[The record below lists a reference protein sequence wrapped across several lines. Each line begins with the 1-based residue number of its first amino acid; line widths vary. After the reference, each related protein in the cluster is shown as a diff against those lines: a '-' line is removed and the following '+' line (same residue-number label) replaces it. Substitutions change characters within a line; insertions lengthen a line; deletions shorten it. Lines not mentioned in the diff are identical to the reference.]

1 MRNILKRNSKT
12 VNVGSLDYS
21 EKQTEKEVETY
32 KPIFED
38 IKKDDSNP
46 IKAENGFEKTSLP
59 PLENLALKSEV
70 NSTTDQKMTQEDAVN
85 DGADEQMLRV
95 EDNDKLT
102 VKRDEVKFIKGDHQN
117 GDAKIDIGGT
127 PTPAFTG
134 MTKEELMKYAN
145 DPFWVRLRWIFFITF
160 WLIWLAML
168 GGAIFIIIDAPKC
181 APPAP
186 LPWYK
191 RGLLAK
197 FSTFSVADDDIAKVQ
212 KMKAAGAIY
221 ELPAEFTYTVRDA
234 DVEKKIKDIV
244 NRYNDIDV
252 NIVFDIV
259 PNFVPKQ
266 SRIMTDALADETKR
280 SAFIWIENPEA
291 PNKWLSLVNGSAW
304 SEVLPG
310 NYVLSQFGD
319 GLYDLRMN
327 DTIVKRELS
336 DVLRHLAALGV
347 KGIRMKNSKFYILSK
362 DLQDEVPSGN
372 TQYDLTDYRFWTH
385 FHTTFQEGL
394 GDTLYEYKA
403 IFENST
409 DDALFTV
416 AEDMIRP
423 EVYKT
428 RSGEMSVD
436 IPMYSR
442 FVQNIRSEGYVPG
455 NAQFMREIE
464 REGAWLQWDLE
475 DINKVTTD
483 NPSAIIYFFSLL
495 PGAPVLPTDGLD
507 KINGSIYKQI
517 SQLRSSPS
525 YMHGSFQAFDSEYL
539 LAYARSKSGNPGYFV
554 VYNPT
559 KVARKDNFTL
569 QGMPEKMSLHSF
581 SDNFIMSSNN
591 TKSNILTDELE
602 VSPGST
608 VILSYVPLKS
618 D

>member
-12 VNVGSLDYS
+12 VNVGPLDYS

-32 KPIFED
+32 KPISED
-38 IKKDDSNP
+38 IKKDDSSS

-59 PLENLALKSEV
+59 PVENLALKSEV
-70 NSTTDQKMTQEDAVN
+70 HSTTEPKMTQEDTVN

-102 VKRDEVKFIKGDHQN
+102 GKRDEVKFIKGDHQN

-160 WLIWLAML
+160 WFIWLAML

-181 APPAP
+181 AAPAP

-197 FSTFSVADDDIAKVQ
+197 FSTFSVAEDDIVKVQ

-221 ELPAEFTYTVRDA
+221 ELPAEFTYTVRDT

-252 NIVFDIV
+252 HVVFDIV

-266 SRIMTDALADETKR
+266 SRIMTEAIADETKR
-280 SAFIWIENPEA
+280 SAFIWIEKPEA

-319 GLYDLRMN
+319 GLYDLHMN

-362 DLQDEVPSGN
+362 NIQDEIPSGN
-372 TQYDLTDYRFWTH
+372 TQYDLTQYGFWTH
-385 FHTTFQEGL
+385 THTTFQEGL

-428 RSGEMSVD
+428 HNGEMSVD
-436 IPMYSR
+436 IPMYGR
-442 FVQNIRSEGYVPG
+442 FVQNLGSEAHLSA
-455 NAQFMREIE
+455 NTELMRKMVT
-464 REGAWLQWDLE
+464 GAWLQWNLE
-475 DINKVTTD
+475 DINKIASD
-483 NPSAIIYFFSLL
+483 NPSAIIYFLSLL
-495 PGAPVLPTDGLD
+495 PGTPILPADGLD
-507 KINGSIYKQI
+507 KLNGSMYKHI
-517 SQLRSSPS
+517 AQLRSSPS
-525 YMHGSFQAFDSEYL
+525 YMHGDFHTFDSEHL
-539 LAYARSKSGNPGYFV
+539 LAYARIKSGNPGYFV

-559 KVARKDNFTL
+559 EVERKGNFTL
-569 QGMPEKMSLHSF
+569 QGLPEKMSLHSF
-581 SDNFIMSSNN
+581 SDNFIISSNN